1 MSMAK
6 RRAGTPPV
14 QADWEEILPT
24 KVFISYTQ
32 ESTSHNK
39 RVLSL
44 ANNLRDLGFDCDL
57 DQYHFNENWPVWM
70 ERSIEQAKH
79 VLVVCTPVYRRRW
92 DNQERPGVGLG
103 AQWESLLT
111 RQHLYMSP
119 NKNDKFIPV
128 VFKREHASTIPTAL
142 AGWTRIDLWRKSGL
156 KSLRCRL
163 LDIPPAVKPPLAT
176 SLAPIQVADGFFT
189 DRHSLATHR
198 PAARPTNAFD
208 HSAYG
213 LVDQAEPLFPN
224 LFAVSYPP
232 MIKNAKITLK
242 RGIKLED
249 RLQRAWEDLGNQSK
263 FPVDYWIEGGVVYR
277 FKPFAGEVWQTMFKR
292 QSLQPLLDKPTID
305 WAGSLHLED
314 KKRFIKL
321 LNRSLD
327 GLCADLGTAHDL
339 VWSKDMKCHLFVPKR
354 GLLKGAI
361 IAKAISQEATRTVF
375 NAIPDKTSSK
385 PDAIQHWKHQAFRHY
400 FVRYGIQWY
409 LNLIPFWA
417 FTADGKGAPSRWQ
430 KTSSANMRRPEKN
443 RAVLGHIMFWAAILC
458 QEPDFFRAVES
469 LRIHRPAEL
478 MADPA
483 IDDKAWIKIAKA
495 DDKLALSG
503 DLALEL

>member
-1 MSMAK
+1 MPK
-6 RRAGTPPV
+6 RRAGKPPV

-32 ESTSHNK
+32 ESASHNK

-44 ANNLRDLGFDCDL
+44 ANDLRDLGFDCDL
-57 DQYHFNENWPVWM
+57 DQYHVNENWPVWM

-128 VFKREHASTIPTAL
+128 VFRREHVSTIPTAL
-142 AGWTRIDLWRKSGL
+142 AGWTRIDLWRTTGL
-156 KSLRCRL
+156 RNLRCRL
-163 LDIPPAVKPPLAT
+163 LNIPPAVKPPLAT
-176 SLAPIQVADGFFT
+176 SLAPIQVAEGFFT
-189 DRHSLATHR
+189 GQQSLPTNR
-198 PAARPTNAFD
+198 PIARPVEAFD
-208 HSAYG
+208 HSTYG
-213 LVDQAEPLFPN
+213 LVDQSEVLFPN
-224 LFAVSYPP
+224 LFAISYPQV
-232 MIKNAKITLK
+232 IRNAKITLK
-242 RGIKLED
+242 RGIKLGD
-249 RLQRAWEDLGNQSK
+249 RLQRIWEELGNAGK
-263 FPVDYWIEGGVVYR
+263 LPIDFWIEAGIVYR
-277 FKPFAGEVWQTMFKR
+277 FKPFNEPVWQTAIRR
-292 QSLQPLLDKPTID
+292 QMLQPLLDKPSMD
-305 WAGSLHLED
+305 WAGSSHLED
-314 KKRFIKL
+314 KKHFIKL

-339 VWSKDMKCHLFVPKR
+339 VWPNEMRCHLFVPRR
-354 GLLKGAI
+354 GVREGTIKV
-361 IAKAISQEATRTVF
+361 KAISQVAERTVF

-385 PDAIQHWKHQAFRHY
+385 PDAIQHWKHQAFRHS
-400 FVRYGIQWY
+400 FVRYGSQWY

-417 FTADGKGAPSRWQ
+417 FTSDGKGSPSRWQ
-430 KTSSANMRRPEKN
+430 KTSSSNMRRPEKN
-443 RAVLGHIMFWAAILC
+443 RAVLGHIMFWASILC
-458 QEPDFFRAVES
+458 QDPDFFRAVES
-469 LRIHRPAEL
+469 LQIHRPAQL

-495 DDKLALSG
+495 DDKAALSG